1 MQEHVGNCTSG
12 NEAGGVARRRTKRE
26 GGEGRPLGELGD
38 EVVMATG
45 PSKGTCGHGVLD
57 QRNGGEVRSGDVGD
71 DGEVRERRTGTAE

>member
-57 QRNGGEVRSGDVGD
+57 QWNGGEVRSGDVGD